1 MKFVVILISFP
12 VNSDKR
18 AEQDNKSRVTLFRKR
33 KDLIHMYLS
42 GVCDAAKEYMDK
54 TIAL

>member
-42 GVCDAAKEYMDK
+42 GVCDAKEYMDK

>member
-1 MKFVVILISFP
+1 MKFVLILISFP

-42 GVCDAAKEYMDK
+42 GVCDVKEDMDK